1 MLGVLEK
8 QENIEIRDKLAILFS
23 KNKDL
28 VFGGGINIYNDYNSL
43 WVYSNLCSWRMVGD
57 ALVPLLRVI
66 SVKNSNNSDLKILH
80 ESYNNP
86 HYLHVSQNFFQTAD
100 VYITNTLGEP
110 IPFQPGQVVV
120 TLHFKP
126 QVKN

>member
-1 MLGVLEK
+1 MFGVAEK
-8 QENIEIRDKLAILFS
+8 QNSIELHNDLAILFS
-23 KNKDL
+23 GKKDL
-28 VFGGGINIYNDYNSL
+28 NFEGRVNIHNDYNSL
-43 WVYSNLCSWRMVGD
+43 WVYSNLCAWRMVGD

-66 SVKNSNNSDLKILH
+66 AVENPNSSEPKLLH

-86 HYLHVSQNFFQTAD
+86 HYLHVSQNFFQTID

-110 IPFQPGQVVV
+110 IPFEPGQVVV

-126 QVKN
+126 QKKN